1 MRGADKG
8 RAGGKFEK
16 TKEGLEREEN
26 GDKGEGQGRG
36 KGAKKP
42 KDKDEDQETMPNWM
56 EIPRHMNMVMPDI
69 DLVFHYGICLW
80 RGGYPSCI

>member
-1 MRGADKG
+1 MRGAGKG

-42 KDKDEDQETMPNWM
+42 KDKDEDLEAMPN
-56 EIPRHMNMVMPDI
+56 
-69 DLVFHYGICLW
+69 
-80 RGGYPSCI
+80 